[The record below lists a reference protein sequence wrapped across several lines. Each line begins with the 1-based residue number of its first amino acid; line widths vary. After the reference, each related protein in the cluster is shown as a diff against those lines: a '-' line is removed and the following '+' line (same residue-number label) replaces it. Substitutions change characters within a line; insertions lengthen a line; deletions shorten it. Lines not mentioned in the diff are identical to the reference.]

1 MADNMERDDL
11 MEIVTLEDEAGNA
24 VEFELADQIAYGGKE
39 YVVLMPLDEDD
50 TGIVILEYEETGEE
64 EGDLFTDVEDDDL
77 LQAVFGIFKDKY
89 QDEYDFVD

>member
-64 EGDLFTDVEDDDL
+64 EGDLFTDVEDDDI
-77 LQAVFGIFKDKY
+77 LQAVFGIFKEKY
-89 QDEYDFVD
+89 QDILTFEE